1 MHETHWCTLST
12 AYFAD
17 MNSAL
22 IDKVKKKRRSQL
34 KKRKR
39 ETQNAQFSSVSK
51 WILNVFNRNVLSL
64 NIPSLIITNELSN
77 K

>member
-12 AYFAD
+12 AYFAG

-22 IDKVKKKRRSQL
+22 IDKVKKKRGSQL